1 MTLKSNHRGRIALSG
16 VSFWALM
23 GALLCALALGCD
35 AGEGGPSAQGVQGDT
50 GLGSISGRYNP
61 NDEVAVITGR
71 ALLQGAEAHGGILVE
86 ASAAQSTV
94 LTGSDGSFRLEVKL
108 AGETILSDG
117 GVSNTVTVRFSR
129 DGYAA
134 VEETV
139 AVSAG
144 EQTRIESDVVLA
156 ANPGSIRGRL
166 LFPSGFEPAELQAA
180 VQLSLAPDE
189 GQGLVGEFDAEG
201 RYAFEG
207 IAAGTYRVGVS
218 GTPFLTVGTYVRVG
232 PGEDVVVDDIGLRI
246 EDSLRREYETAVEGV
261 ARLQGVTDEAGH
273 GGIFVE
279 TLDGEST
286 VSTRADGFFRLVV
299 EPGVHRLRLSRV
311 GYGAIEVSAGEVA
324 QRTRVVLPEVVV
336 LTARPGRVTGR
347 VRLAQF
353 ETASRVQAVDV
364 HLYGEGDALITTVQ
378 PDASGRFAFDEVGFG
393 EWRIEAAH
401 PAYVARSGW
410 VMVEP
415 GRNVDAGAFTLTHQS
430 LGANRVT
437 FSGRVTLA
445 NRAEHSGTTIDAL
458 ILPDGLLQERILT
471 NEDGGFNFQAATGER
486 YALRIERPR
495 FDVPESWGPFTYD
508 LEDGRFEDSDGRP
521 AERQV
526 APFAGPEGDVDGDG
540 ISNGDDNCV
549 NVINREQADLDGD
562 GQGDVCDSDVDGDGL
577 NDGEEVL
584 LGTDPR
590 DADTDDDGLN
600 DLFEQRGQTNPLQA
614 DSDGDG
620 ASDGVEVGQDQN
632 RPMDTDEDG
641 LWDAVESSRRDS
653 DGDGANDQ
661 IDGPGPLGDVDGDG
675 VLNGLRDEQSRLCI
689 DALGCDNC
697 FAVSN
702 SGQRDTDED
711 GEGDACDRDDDNDG
725 RDDVLDNCPLT
736 ANADQVDTDGDQ
748 VGDNCDADD
757 DGDGLSDDLETALGS
772 NPLRVDTDQDGIF
785 DGDGVERVDN
795 CILIANANQRDHE
808 NDGLGC
814 LRR

>member
-50 GLGSISGRYNP
+50 GPGSISGRYNP

-86 ASAAQSTV
+86 AAAAQSTV
-94 LTGSDGSFRLEVKL
+94 LTGSDGGFRLEVKL

-207 IAAGTYRVGVS
+207 LAAGTYRVGVS

-286 VSTRADGFFRLVV
+286 VSSRADGFFRLVV

-378 PDASGRFAFDEVGFG
+378 PDAK
-393 EWRIEAAH
+393 
-401 PAYVARSGW
+401 
-410 VMVEP
+410 
-415 GRNVDAGAFTLTHQS
+415 
-430 LGANRVT
+430 
-437 FSGRVTLA
+437 
-445 NRAEHSGTTIDAL
+445 RAI
-458 ILPDGLLQERILT
+458 
-471 NEDGGFNFQAATGER
+471 
-486 YALRIERPR
+486 
-495 FDVPESWGPFTYD
+495 
-508 LEDGRFEDSDGRP
+508 
-521 AERQV
+521 
-526 APFAGPEGDVDGDG
+526 
-540 ISNGDDNCV
+540 
-549 NVINREQADLDGD
+549 
-562 GQGDVCDSDVDGDGL
+562 
-577 NDGEEVL
+577 
-584 LGTDPR
+584 
-590 DADTDDDGLN
+590 
-600 DLFEQRGQTNPLQA
+600 
-614 DSDGDG
+614 
-620 ASDGVEVGQDQN
+620 
-632 RPMDTDEDG
+632 
-641 LWDAVESSRRDS
+641 
-653 DGDGANDQ
+653 
-661 IDGPGPLGDVDGDG
+661 
-675 VLNGLRDEQSRLCI
+675 RL
-689 DALGCDNC
+689 
-697 FAVSN
+697 
-702 SGQRDTDED
+702 
-711 GEGDACDRDDDNDG
+711 
-725 RDDVLDNCPLT
+725 
-736 ANADQVDTDGDQ
+736 
-748 VGDNCDADD
+748 
-757 DGDGLSDDLETALGS
+757 
-772 NPLRVDTDQDGIF
+772 
-785 DGDGVERVDN
+785 
-795 CILIANANQRDHE
+795 
-808 NDGLGC
+808 
-814 LRR
+814 